1 MALSRTHQRCRHP
14 WPFRR
19 VIHGIHVEIIAFE
32 NPLSINVRFSVEN
45 PLICYPLEN
54 PWQLNGTSNFHIIE
68 VNVCEF
74 STKKSLQKSR
84 YIKIRLSHF
93 FPAIK
98 MTFPSVSSYQDSTFP
113 SFSQHFP
120 APWLCR
126 HTFSQPWDPVGVFL
140 GSPNSVKPLISVAT
154 SERRQAGCCRIFS
167 VDGTVDGGWWDN

>member
-19 VIHGIHVEIIAFE
+19 VIHGIHVEIIAIE
-32 NPLSINVRFSVEN
+32 NHLSINVSFSVEN

-74 STKKSLQKSR
+74 STKKTLQLSR
-84 YIKIRLSHF
+84 YIKIRLPHL

-98 MTFPSVSSYQDSTFP
+98 MTFPSFP
-113 SFSQHFP
+113 SIFQLHDFTAIPSN
-120 APWLCR
+120 
-126 HTFSQPWDPVGVFL
+126 QPWDPVVVFPPDPRTRSNL
-140 GSPNSVKPLISVAT
+140 
-154 SERRQAGCCRIFS
+154 
-167 VDGTVDGGWWDN
+167 

>member
-84 YIKIRLSHF
+84 YIKIRLSHL
-93 FPAIK
+93 
-98 MTFPSVSSYQDSTFP
+98 FPSIFQLHDFAAIRFP
-113 SFSQHFP
+113 SHGIPSAFS
-120 APWLCR
+120 
-126 HTFSQPWDPVGVFL
+126 WDPRTRSNL
-140 GSPNSVKPLISVAT
+140 
-154 SERRQAGCCRIFS
+154 
-167 VDGTVDGGWWDN
+167 